1 MKMVGLTEAL
11 FRLTITGKSPDAQN
25 ADPKNIQQNCP
36 ISLLLLVMGWS
47 DG

>member
-36 ISLLLLVMGWS
+36 DLIAVTSHGMV
-47 DG
+47 